1 METLLKP
8 KVKME
13 RGSRRIYKTSD
24 GVKVAGVTTILSCI
38 SKPQLMP
45 WCAKE
50 EREGIMDIVNNM
62 PQDNWKM
69 DKDGQY
75 NSRIELPEKYFYET
89 KRDTAASVGTICHF
103 MCECYLKNQEPDLS
117 EFPKEQVSLAE
128 NGFIKFLEFWEKSG
142 LKIVHTEYPLVHP
155 TLNYGGTLDC
165 VCEDQDGNIVLLD
178 LKTSKALYP
187 EMFGQIAAYKELW
200 NYTTYLRKDGV
211 IKRTII
217 IRIGK
222 TEANDLE
229 IREENSLKP
238 YMDLFMGALM
248 VYNAQKEIKNL

>member
-1 METLLKP
+1 MEALTKP

-24 GVKVAGVTTILSCI
+24 GVKVPGVTTILSVI

-50 EREGIMDIVNNM
+50 ERDGIIEFICKNN
-62 PQDNWKM
+62 
-69 DKDGQY
+69 Y
-75 NSRIELPEKYFYET
+75 IEHRNVLRNLPSKYYYET
-89 KRDTAASVGTICHF
+89 KRDNAASVGTICHF
-103 MCECYLKNQEPDLS
+103 MCESYLKGLQPHELDLS

-142 LKIVHTEYPLVHP
+142 LKIVHTEYPLVHSE
-155 TLNYGGTLDC
+155 LNYGGTLDC
-165 VCEDQDGNIVLLD
+165 VCEDQDGKIVLLD

-211 IKRTII
+211 IKRNII

-229 IREENSLKP
+229 VREENSLKP
-238 YMDLFMGALM
+238 YMDLFMGALA
-248 VYNAQKEIKNL
+248 VYNAQKDIKDL